1 MSGEIKPLFS
11 KEAEKQLELIEKQM
25 IEIHGVIDT
34 LSKQK
39 IDFKSIKDYTKA
51 VDEQKKSVEK
61 LSAEEKKLLAATE
74 RLKFAQSDSAKEVAR
89 LNEQTIKQ
97 NKENKEAAKS
107 VLKLETEYQKFK
119 KAVIQAQTEA
129 KELGVVLGKNSPEF
143 IKAAA
148 AADKLKRELRE
159 IDMATGD
166 TSSNVGNYAESL
178 ASLVPGF
185 EKVNGALQ
193 GIGINLSDIAAN
205 NQGAKAFF
213 ADLGSGLTDITKK
226 ALAFI
231 ASPIGL
237 AIAGLAAITLATK
250 AFLDFNSEI
259 AKTNLEVEQL
269 ANTSGAATDKLR
281 EQATAISKAYGK
293 DFKDAVK
300 EISAIQK
307 DFGVSAEEAFNIY
320 NKGLAEGG
328 AQSQEFGDSIRE
340 YGGLFSQAG
349 FSATEFVD
357 LLNRGIDL
365 GIYTDKLPDAIKEA
379 GISLNEQTKATR
391 DALVNAF
398 GATFADDI
406 LSKVKNGE
414 ITIKEALLAIS
425 GEAKT
430 AQLNQQQLAQLTAD
444 VFRGAGEDAG
454 GAALIFQVLN
464 GEIKG
469 STKELGALAKQQQKS
484 AELFAEIE
492 AAKTEAFKSDEAIA
506 LINAIKNLGGQLILA
521 VLKTFITIQKTISF
535 TISEG
540 IKFVSFLTSI
550 SKQGETIKAIFNQ
563 LKTSVIEIVK
573 AFKDFDITKPF
584 ESLKK
589 LDFTSLA
596 NTFKEGG
603 KKVGAAYN
611 EGFIEGGDKAKE
623 NELVDRKRKEGGSG
637 ITSPLAAVTSVSDDD
652 LAETTD
658 KVEKSQFD
666 ISAVIQEAAQR
677 NAEILASEQERIIG
691 LYKNGAIS
699 FTEFQAQMNEAQML
713 SNDMLITD
721 TIAALKKQ
729 LDAEGLSAD
738 EKKAIQEELYDL
750 EFQLRQKNIEDFKNK
765 ADEENKLEEE
775 KAAEKAKIREDL
787 RKKRKAIAEQ
797 EAKDEAEAAAEEE
810 ELEKEKLSKK
820 LEIAVFAAEQ
830 IQEVANEIFNRN
842 KEKNQEELEEI
853 KQVENDKL
861 AYIQELEN
869 SGVISAEVAEARRL
883 RVKEEAA
890 KQESAIKRKQAIQD
904 KAQAMFNIAI
914 DTAQAIMTT
923 FAQLGPIAGAI
934 PAAMVGIA
942 GGIQLAL
949 VASKPIPKFAK
960 GTDSS
965 PEGLAIF
972 GEAGAELLTYPTGE
986 QFLATKETMGY
997 LPKGTEIKNAKETK
1011 EYLSNNDLT
1020 SEIKGLRKDFRRKNL
1035 SVNVNVSNNSRINY
1049 LGL

>member
-1 MSGEIKPLFS
+1 
-11 KEAEKQLELIEKQM
+11 
-25 IEIHGVIDT
+25 
-34 LSKQK
+34 
-39 IDFKSIKDYTKA
+39 
-51 VDEQKKSVEK
+51 
-61 LSAEEKKLLAATE
+61 
-74 RLKFAQSDSAKEVAR
+74 
-89 LNEQTIKQ
+89 
-97 NKENKEAAKS
+97 
-107 VLKLETEYQKFK
+107 
-119 KAVIQAQTEA
+119 
-129 KELGVVLGKNSPEF
+129 
-143 IKAAA
+143 
-148 AADKLKRELRE
+148 
-159 IDMATGD
+159 MAPD
-166 TSSNVGNYAESL
+166 
-178 ASLVPGF
+178 
-185 EKVNGALQ
+185 
-193 GIGINLSDIAAN
+193 D
-205 NQGAKAFF
+205 
-213 ADLGSGLTDITKK
+213 DL
-226 ALAFI
+226 
-231 ASPIGL
+231 
-237 AIAGLAAITLATK
+237 
-250 AFLDFNSEI
+250 
-259 AKTNLEVEQL
+259 
-269 ANTSGAATDKLR
+269 
-281 EQATAISKAYGK
+281 
-293 DFKDAVK
+293 
-300 EISAIQK
+300 
-307 DFGVSAEEAFNIY
+307 
-320 NKGLAEGG
+320 
-328 AQSQEFGDSIRE
+328 
-340 YGGLFSQAG
+340 
-349 FSATEFVD
+349 
-357 LLNRGIDL
+357 
-365 GIYTDKLPDAIKEA
+365 
-379 GISLNEQTKATR
+379 
-391 DALVNAF
+391 
-398 GATFADDI
+398 
-406 LSKVKNGE
+406 
-414 ITIKEALLAIS
+414 
-425 GEAKT
+425 
-430 AQLNQQQLAQLTAD
+430 
-444 VFRGAGEDAG
+444 
-454 GAALIFQVLN
+454 
-464 GEIKG
+464 
-469 STKELGALAKQQQKS
+469 
-484 AELFAEIE
+484 
-492 AAKTEAFKSDEAIA
+492 
-506 LINAIKNLGGQLILA
+506 
-521 VLKTFITIQKTISF
+521 
-535 TISEG
+535 
-540 IKFVSFLTSI
+540 
-550 SKQGETIKAIFNQ
+550 
-563 LKTSVIEIVK
+563 
-573 AFKDFDITKPF
+573 
-584 ESLKK
+584 
-589 LDFTSLA
+589 
-596 NTFKEGG
+596 
-603 KKVGAAYN
+603 
-611 EGFIEGGDKAKE
+611 
-623 NELVDRKRKEGGSG
+623 
-637 ITSPLAAVTSVSDDD
+637 DDD

-666 ISAVIQEAAQR
+666 ISAVIQKAAQR
-677 NAEILASEQERIIG
+677 NAEILATQQEAIINE
-691 LYKNGAIS
+691 YKTGAIS
-699 FTEFQAQMNEAQML
+699 FTEFQAQMNKAQML

-721 TIAALKKQ
+721 TIAALNEELKIKK
-729 LDAEGLSAD
+729 LNSELNANEI
-738 EKKAIQEELYDL
+738 KAIEEELYDL

>member
-1 MSGEIKPLFS
+1 MSGEIKPIFS

-51 VDEQKKSVEK
+51 VDEQKKSVDK
-61 LSAEEKKLLAATE
+61 LTAEEKKLLAATE

-119 KAVIQAQTEA
+119 KAVIQAQAEA
-129 KELGVVLGKNSPEF
+129 KELGVTLGKNSPEF
-143 IKAAA
+143 LKAAS

-185 EKVNGALQ
+185 DKVNGALS
-193 GIGINLSDIAAN
+193 GIGISLDDISAN
-205 NQGAKAFF
+205 NQGIKATF
-213 ADLGSGLTDITKK
+213 AEIGGGLTSITQK

-237 AIAGLAAITLATK
+237 AITAFVGISVATK
-250 AFLDFNSEI
+250 AFFDFNSEI

-269 ANTSGAATDKLR
+269 ANTSGAATDQLR

-300 EISAIQK
+300 EIAAIQN
-307 DFGVSAEEAFNIY
+307 DFGVSAEEAFDIY

-328 AQSQEFGDSIRE
+328 AKSQEFGDSIRE
-340 YGGLFSQAG
+340 YGVLFADAG
-349 FSATEFVD
+349 FSASEFVD

-398 GATFADDI
+398 GATFTDDI
-406 LSKVKNGE
+406 LSKVKSGE
-414 ITIKEALLAIS
+414 LSIKEALNAIS
-425 GEAKT
+425 SEAEK
-430 AQLNQQQLAQLTAD
+430 AQLNQQQYAQLTAD

-454 GAALIFQVLN
+454 GAALIFEVLN

-469 STKELGALAKQQQKS
+469 STKELGALAEQQQKS
-484 AELFAEIE
+484 AELFKEIE
-492 AAKTEAFKSDEAIA
+492 EAKTEAFKSDTAIA
-506 LINAIKNLGGQLILA
+506 LTNSVKNLWLELKLGLLKEIGSIINSFGKLYDLIFSIERA
-521 VLKTFITIQKTISF
+521 FVTLKN
-535 TISEG
+535 
-540 IKFVSFLTSI
+540 
-550 SKQGETIKAIFNQ
+550 A
-563 LKTSVIEIVK
+563 SVNF
-573 AFKDFDITKPF
+573 AKDFVKVFENFDLTKPF
-584 ESLKK
+584 ESLNKISFSGLVDSAKK
-589 LDFTSLA
+589 AGQDVSDAFNL
-596 NTFKEGG
+596 K
-603 KKVGAAYN
+603 
-611 EGFIEGGDKAKE
+611 IGDKAKE
-623 NELVDRKRKEGGSG
+623 NEVVDRKRKDGGGG
-637 ITSPLAAVTSVSDDD
+637 ITSPLAAVTSVSDED

-658 KVEKSQFD
+658 KIERQQFD
-666 ISAVIQEAAQR
+666 ISAVIQEAARR
-677 NAEILASEQERIIG
+677 NAENLSAEQDKITEA
-691 LYKNGAIS
+691 YKSGAIS
-699 FTEFQAQMNEAQML
+699 AEEFIKQIADAQKVA
-713 SNDMLITD
+713 NDLTITD
-721 TIAALKKQ
+721 TIAALQKSLELKDLEAEEIKDIQESLYDFEFKLRQENLASIQDEANKQ
-729 LDAEGLSAD
+729 IEI
-738 EKKAIQEELYDL
+738 EKK
-750 EFQLRQKNIEDFKNK
+750 
-765 ADEENKLEEE
+765 
-775 KAAEKAKIREDL
+775 KAAEIKAIRDNERKDRVTTAKEEAEELAAIEADKEQRIKDIKTIIRENSFM
-787 RKKRKAIAEQ
+787 AISELGNRYFEQ
-797 EAKDEAEAAAEEE
+797 E
-810 ELEKEKLSKK
+810 
-820 LEIAVFAAEQ
+820 Q
-830 IQEVANEIFNRN
+830 
-842 KEKNQEELEEI
+842 EKNQLELQNFQEI
-853 KQVENDKL
+853 ESQKL

-869 SGVISAEVAEARRL
+869 SGSISAEVAEARRL
-883 RVKEEAA
+883 RIIQETA
-890 KQESAIKRKQAIQD
+890 KQEAAIKRKQAIQN
-904 KAQAMFNIAI
+904 KAQALFNIGLS
-914 DTAQAIMTT
+914 TAQAAMATL
-923 FAQLGPIAGAI
+923 AQTPLPAGAI
-934 PAAMVGIA
+934 PLAAT
-942 GGIQLAL
+942 LAL
-949 VASKPIPKFAK
+949 GGVQFALAASKQIPKFAK
-960 GTDSS
+960 GTKSS

-986 QFLATKETMGY
+986 QFLATKETLGY

-1011 EYLSNNDLT
+1011 EYLSNNELT